1 MKPSWLGSS
10 LTCNVFSKSWF
21 LCSGKSHIQK
31 NGDVTACYFC
41 TIKKQAKFQKHP
53 DPTYLQDIS
62 SITDTFEE
70 FYLRFPEHLFCRTH
84 FSGCFLKLYYSYHVV
99 FQWYFKTSK
108 YIWICFCFF
117 YLDTKSVV
125 KINYGVPTHSATKL
139 KKHKVQNWVNTDIFK
154 HNFR

>member
-1 MKPSWLGSS
+1 MINLIFVKIMTSS
-10 LTCNVFSKSWF
+10 LAFFALLKNKSSKA
-21 LCSGKSHIQK
+21 
-31 NGDVTACYFC
+31 VTLI
-41 TIKKQAKFQKHP
+41 TH
-53 DPTYLQDIS
+53 LQDMS
-62 SITDTFEE
+62 SITGSFEE
-70 FYLRFPEHLFCRTH
+70 LCLKFPEHYFRRTH

>member
-1 MKPSWLGSS
+1 MINLIFKKVVTS
-10 LTCNVFSKSWF
+10 LLASFALSKSKQNLWSNQTHNWF
-21 LCSGKSHIQK
+21 TRCELNHRYFWRK
-31 NGDVTACYFC
+31 YFC
-41 TIKKQAKFQKHP
+41 
-53 DPTYLQDIS
+53 
-62 SITDTFEE
+62 
-70 FYLRFPEHLFCRTH
+70 LRFPEHLFCWTH

-139 KKHKVQNWVNTDIFK
+139 KKHRVQNWVNTDIFK